1 MRLLKL
7 IGISSIWQKILENRL
22 RLKIIHVGDAY
33 SKDEVDNK
41 YFLSETG
48 TTYEYG
54 GLTMATVKEVKLMKD
69 EAMIAPVVLVDSVK
83 NSDGTKFKDSV
94 YTKTEI
100 DTKIS
105 ALQNSINETSKKVMP
120 KK

>member
-7 IGISSIWQKILENRL
+7 TRISSVWQKVLENCLHIR
-22 RLKIIHVGDAY
+22 IVHVGDAY
-33 SKDEVDNK
+33 SKDEFDTK
-41 YFLSETG
+41 YSLSETG
-48 TTYEYG
+48 TTYKYE

-69 EAMIAPVVLVDSVK
+69 EAMVAPVVLVDSVK
-83 NSDGTKFKDSV
+83 NLDGTKFKDSV

-120 KK
+120 KM